1 MFEYA
6 TIATITLCMVVIG
19 FMEGLGIGTTITT
32 LILLPLVSLVE
43 SSHDLAT
50 RWHTRLIIGPAHS
63 YPHMC
68 IPPFSSP
75 PFPRILPQP
84 LPPAPASRAGVLLA
98 CCSFVVQG
106 SLVNPIAAAF
116 LGDGLRSREMRTSEE
131 RKVLDL
137 RMQGVVYV
145 VR

>member
-1 MFEYA
+1 M
-6 TIATITLCMVVIG
+6 
-19 FMEGLGIGTTITT
+19 
-32 LILLPLVSLVE
+32 
-43 SSHDLAT
+43 
-50 RWHTRLIIGPAHS
+50 
-63 YPHMC
+63 
-68 IPPFSSP
+68 
-75 PFPRILPQP
+75 
-84 LPPAPASRAGVLLA
+84 A

-145 VR
+145 VRYIEERGRIVKKTREGYQDRQMPHTQSQDTTNGRFPRPVP